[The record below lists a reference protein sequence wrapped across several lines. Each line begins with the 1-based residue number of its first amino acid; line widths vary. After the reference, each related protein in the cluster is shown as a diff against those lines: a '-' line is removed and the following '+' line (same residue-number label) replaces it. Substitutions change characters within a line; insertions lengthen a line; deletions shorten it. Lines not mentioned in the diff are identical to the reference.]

1 MDRFSSKS
9 VINDRIYLA
18 FWSPC
23 LDTVRQLYEVLLEN
37 KLVHVCVMHW
47 YTPSPSAKEPFS
59 QVRGTPGCGKTTLM
73 TLLHAHIVDQLPLAV
88 VKIVHSWKRI
98 ESNQVFDQRL
108 REIDPAFPRRDS
120 LAFLPSTRGKTHTA
134 MIFFGTRSSRKSA
147 TGFTPHYRVIMFC
160 SYGSPSSR
168 IVSYDIGSPPILRK
182 TSRISLWPVAGKSPI
197 GILLPR
203 FEFME
208 VASKAEGKLNLHPDL
223 LDLIF
228 IWTVG
233 HVGAVVELLRILS
246 VNLSYQP
253 VVRVS

>member
-1 MDRFSSKS
+1 VDRFSSKS

-18 FWSPC
+18 FWSPR

-120 LAFLPSTRGKTHTA
+120 LAFLLFDEGQDSYSDDLFWNAFIKEVGDGIYPPLPRHYVLQLWQP
-134 MIFFGTRSSRKSA
+134 IFS
-147 TGFTPHYRVIMFC
+147 YRV
-160 SYGSPSSR
+160 
-168 IVSYDIGSPPILRK
+168 L
-182 TSRISLWPVAGKSPI
+182 
-197 GILLPR
+197 
-203 FEFME
+203 
-208 VASKAEGKLNLHPDL
+208 
-223 LDLIF
+223 
-228 IWTVG
+228 
-233 HVGAVVELLRILS
+233 
-246 VNLSYQP
+246 
-253 VVRVS
+253 